1 MKYIIFIIALFFS
14 VNLFADESKK
24 NQENKKPNKEQKQEG
39 KRKKHHGPRKVH
51 PNHPD
56 HPKKENNK

>member
-14 VNLFADESKK
+14 VNLFADESKQ

-39 KRKKHHGPRKVH
+39 KRKKSHGPGKVLI
-51 PNHPD
+51 
-56 HPKKENNK
+56 K

>member
-1 MKYIIFIIALFFS
+1 
-14 VNLFADESKK
+14 VNLFADESKQ

-39 KRKKHHGPRKVH
+39 KRKKRHGPRKVH
-51 PNHPD
+51 PNHSD